1 MSQIFYSQVD
11 PNLQAELLLRASAGK
26 TNRSETALRYM
37 TEKIANA
44 ELIAYDGNR
53 QDDDKIV
60 HQLGGNTVLSGEFLP
75 TGDYGFLSNRSYK
88 LFETRWSTTV
98 ENGTVKV
105 SPETIPDPQSNT
117 SYRIPPFISSAEL
130 SINDNTRGLTN
141 KATINIT
148 IPNPD
153 RDLNFMES
161 IYARPGR
168 YCRLTIA
175 HPETALMTRERAGI
189 YGMLDSGSLPNIDV
203 LQKNFPDIAK
213 NYDKLRKM
221 NQVQFEGLITSFE
234 YQYNQDGS
242 ISMTVYILGTS
253 MVYTDLSMIMQTG
266 TTDETQ
272 ASGSLLIEQ
281 AKSFYQA
288 MYDDIAFRI
297 GGGIAEAQRIA
308 KLTGFPAP
316 PQPANQS
323 VVQPGAP
330 TPTNQPVILNTTDPN
345 DKTVNRPGVVLHSV
359 TSITGNTN
367 IYANLNHVI
376 NFLNSKIISKLNA
389 VLLRPVI
396 YCDIFHDV
404 GSNVYTNIC
413 SSDPDNIIL
422 AGQYATPSSEGSP
435 DCYGTI
441 TKDNKIYGKSWLN
454 NMNLLKDVTSN
465 SDIIS
470 TFYPSTL
477 ERPDLK
483 TVNETTISACGRP
496 GHIFINLRVIE
507 SIITDL
513 AGTKDS
519 FTVKA
524 FLERL
529 SAEINTATGGA
540 INMQLTADP
549 AIPSQMYFRDTNWL
563 FSIENPKPEPFLI
576 PMFANNSVGTVV
588 RDFKLSAKLPS
599 NVQSLMYSINNS
611 DKVTEDQVAPYM
623 NFMYNNAAVKRSGA
637 GNAMVETSTYGD
649 AELTRKLAEQYLETH
664 KKYKQQL
671 EEARAAYGAD
681 PANEQ
686 KRIALASALKKHIQY
701 PKPTVEQSNQL
712 AAPVFPIDA
721 EFTIDGINGFRYG
734 DIVDFPG
741 IPEKYR
747 RQTTFTIKGIS
758 HSVTETGEW
767 TTKIS
772 CMMRPKF

>member
-11 PNLQAELLLRASAGK
+11 PNLQEEMRRRAKAGK
-26 TNRSETALRYM
+26 SDRSEAALRYM

-53 QDDDKIV
+53 RDDAKIV
-60 HQLGGNTVLSGEFLP
+60 HTLGGNAVLQGEFLP
-75 TGDYGFLSNRSYK
+75 GGDYGFLSERDYTLK
-88 LFETRWSTTV
+88 DTRWTAGVLNNSITVTEDTKSTS
-98 ENGTVKV
+98 K
-105 SPETIPDPQSNT
+105 SNT
-117 SYRIPPFISSAEL
+117 SYRIPPFITTAEL
-130 SINDNTRGLTN
+130 AINDNTRGLTN

-161 IYARPGR
+161 VYARPGR

-175 HPETALMTRERAGI
+175 HPESALMTKDVANI
-189 YGMLDSGSLPNIDV
+189 HGMLDSGSM
-203 LQKNFPDIAK
+203 PDINRLKKYYPDAVK
-213 NYDKLRKM
+213 HYDELRKM

-266 TTDETQ
+266 TTEEIQ
-272 ASGSLLIEQ
+272 ASGSNFVIDQ

-288 MYDDIAFRI
+288 LYDEIVSLHKQKY
-297 GGGIAEAQRIA
+297 E
-308 KLTGFPAP
+308 
-316 PQPANQS
+316 
-323 VVQPGAP
+323 
-330 TPTNQPVILNTTDPN
+330 DPN
-345 DKTVNRPGVVLHSV
+345 LQISYAFGVLA
-359 TSITGNTN
+359 SINEPAKWLSGYQGINGNSFAH
-367 IYANLNHVI
+367 INLNYLI
-376 NFLNSKIISKLNA
+376 DFLNRKILSKVSDTIEN
-389 VLLRPVI
+389 PTI
-396 YCDIFHDV
+396 Y
-404 GSNVYTNIC
+404 C
-413 SSDPDNIIL
+413 SSDFGVRSNYYDALCSADPENILL
-422 AGQYATPSSEGSP
+422 ADHNLIPNASTST
-435 DCYGTI
+435 DCYG
-441 TKDNKIYGKSWLN
+441 KLNSSQGKKARKWFPSL
-454 NMNLLKDVTSN
+454 
-465 SDIIS
+465 DIMEIS
-470 TFYPSTL
+470 SEDLVKSSFYPMYEEIKASP
-477 ERPDLK
+477 EYGM
-483 TVNETTISACGRP
+483 SGRP
-496 GHIFINLRVIE
+496 GHIFINLHVIE
-507 SIITDL
+507 SIVNDL
-513 AGTKDS
+513 AGTKDA

-524 FLERL
+524 FLERI
-529 SAEINTATGGA
+529 SSKINTATGGA

-549 AIPSQMYFRDTNWL
+549 MIPNELTFRDTNWI
-563 FSIENPKPEPFLI
+563 FAPNKPKPKPFLI
-576 PMFANNSVGTVV
+576 PMFANNPDGTVV

-599 NVQSLMYSINNS
+599 SVQSLMYSINNS

-637 GNAMVETSTYGD
+637 GNAIVETSTYGD

-772 CMMRPKF
+772 CMMRPRFD

>member
-1 MSQIFYSQVD
+1 MNQIFYSQVD
-11 PNLQAELLLRASAGK
+11 PNLQEEMLRRAKAGK
-26 TNRSETALRYM
+26 SDRSETALRYM

-53 QDDDKIV
+53 RDDAKIV
-60 HQLGGNTVLSGEFLP
+60 DRLGGDTVLSGEFLP
-75 TGDYGFLSNRSYK
+75 GGDYGFLSKRDYTLK
-88 LFETRWSTTV
+88 DTRFVASVSNNSVTVTEDTKSTSK
-98 ENGTVKV
+98 N
-105 SPETIPDPQSNT
+105 NT
-117 SYRIPPFISSAEL
+117 SYRIPPFITTAEL
-130 SINDNTRGLTN
+130 AINDNTRGLTN

-161 IYARPGR
+161 VYARPGR

-175 HPETALMTRERAGI
+175 HPETALMTRQVDTV
-189 YGMLDSGSLPNIDV
+189 YGMLSSGSM
-203 LQKNFPDIAK
+203 PDIERLKKYYPDAVK
-213 NYDKLRKM
+213 HYDQLRKM

-266 TTDETQ
+266 TTEEIQ
-272 ASGSLLIEQ
+272 ASGSNFVIDQ

-288 MYDDIAFRI
+288 IRDEILALHQQKYEDPNTQVKDAF
-297 GGGIAEAQRIA
+297 GIQASI
-308 KLTGFPAP
+308 
-316 PQPANQS
+316 N
-323 VVQPGAP
+323 
-330 TPTNQPVILNTTDPN
+330 TPTIWLSGYKGID
-345 DKTVNRPGVVLHSV
+345 
-359 TSITGNTN
+359 GNIN
-367 IYANLNHVI
+367 AHINLNYLI
-376 NFLNSKIISKLNA
+376 DFLNRKILSKVSD
-389 VLLRPVI
+389 VVESPTI
-396 YCDIFHDV
+396 YCSSDFGV
-404 GSNVYTNIC
+404 RSNYYDALC
-413 SSDPDNIIL
+413 SSDPENILLGDHNI
-422 AGQYATPSSEGSP
+422 APNADTSP
-435 DCYGTI
+435 DCYGKLNSTR
-441 TKDNKIYGKSWLN
+441 GKVPRKWFPSLD
-454 NMNLLKDVTSN
+454 LLSGIDLPNDPIKPS
-465 SDIIS
+465 
-470 TFYPSTL
+470 FYPTHEEIKASP
-477 ERPDLK
+477 E
-483 TVNETTISACGRP
+483 SGMSGRP

-507 SIITDL
+507 SIVNDL
-513 AGTKDS
+513 AGTKDA
-519 FTVKA
+519 FTVKS
-524 FLERL
+524 FLERI
-529 SAEINTATGGA
+529 SSKINSATGGA

-549 AIPSQMYFRDTNWL
+549 MIPNELTFRDTNWI
-563 FSIENPKPEPFLI
+563 FAPSNPKPKPFII
-576 PMFANNSVGTVV
+576 PMFANNLDGTVV
-588 RDFKLSAKLPS
+588 RDFKLSAKRPS

-664 KKYKQQL
+664 KKYKSQL

-758 HSVTETGEW
+758 HSVTEAGEW

-772 CMMRPKF
+772 CMMRPRFD

>member
-1 MSQIFYSQVD
+1 MNQIFYSQVD
-11 PNLQAELLLRASAGK
+11 PNLQEEMRRRATAGK

-53 QDDDKIV
+53 RDDDKIV
-60 HQLGGNTVLSGEFLP
+60 HQLGGKTVLSGEFLP
-75 TGDYGFLSNRSYK
+75 GGDYGFLSDRKYT
-88 LFETRWSTTV
+88 LEETRWATTV
-98 ENGTVKV
+98 KNGTVKV
-105 SPETIPDPQSNT
+105 SPNTTRDDSVSNS
-117 SYRIPPFISSAEL
+117 SYRIPPFITTAEL
-130 SINDNTRGLTN
+130 AINDNTRGLTN

-168 YCRLTIA
+168 YCALTIA
-175 HPETALMTRERAGI
+175 HPETALMTREVAGI
-189 YGMLDSGSLPNIDV
+189 YGMLDSGSMPPIEV

-213 NYDKLRKM
+213 NYDQLRKM

-266 TTDETQ
+266 TADETQ

-288 MYDDIAFRI
+288 LYDEITYRI
-297 GGGIAEAQRIA
+297 GGGIANQLRIA
-308 KLTGFPAP
+308 KLTGIP
-316 PQPANQS
+316 
-323 VVQPGAP
+323 V
-330 TPTNQPVILNTTDPN
+330 TPSIVNQPTIINTTTPD
-345 DKTVNRPGVVLHSV
+345 DKTVNRPGVVLHGV
-359 TSITGNTN
+359 TSVTGNTS
-367 IYANLNHVI
+367 IYANLNHII
-376 NFLNSKIISKLNA
+376 NFLNSKIISKLNG
-389 VLLRPVI
+389 VLAKPMI

-404 GSNVYTNIC
+404 GSNFYSNVC
-413 SSDPDNIIL
+413 SSDPANIL
-422 AGQYATPSSEGSP
+422 LSGHYATPSSNSSP
-435 DCYGTI
+435 DCYGTVS
-441 TKDNKIYGKSWLN
+441 KDSKTIGKSWLVN
-454 NMNLLKDVTSN
+454 ADLLKDATSN
-465 SDIIS
+465 SNIIS

-477 ERPDLK
+477 EQTDLK
-483 TVNETTISACGRP
+483 TVNETAISFCGRP
-496 GHIFINLRVIE
+496 GHIFINLSVIE
-507 SIITDL
+507 TIINDL
-513 AGTKDS
+513 AKTKDT

-524 FLERL
+524 FLEKL
-529 SAEINTATGGA
+529 GGEINTATGGA

-549 AIPSQMYFRDTNWL
+549 TMPSIMYFRDTNWI
-563 FSIENPKPEPFLI
+563 FSAEKQKPNPFLV
-576 PMFANNSVGTVV
+576 PMFANDPRGTVV

-664 KKYKQQL
+664 KKYKSQL

-758 HSVTETGEW
+758 HSVTEAGEW

-772 CMMRPKF
+772 CMMRPRFD